1 MAEGGYQMVKEGYII
16 IDGVSKS
23 FEDANAANRKRLILS
38 DISLDITPGSF
49 TSFIGPS
56 GCGKSTLL
64 RMISGFLFPDGGT
77 IEVDG
82 QEVKGPGVDRGFM
95 FQDHVLFPWLSIY
108 DNIAFGLKVQGTAE
122 KRKDDIEQ
130 MIRQVGLSGYE
141 DHFPYQVSG
150 GMQQRASL
158 ARALIGHPKILL
170 LDEPLGALDA
180 FTRMSMQEEIRKV
193 WETSHT
199 TMIMVTHDIEEAV
212 YMAQKVVV
220 LSSHPG
226 RVVKEIPIELKRPV
240 DRESPEFVAYKTEIL
255 KALHYGENGL
265 PEELIQVVS

>member
-1 MAEGGYQMVKEGYII
+1 MVEEGHII

-23 FEDANAANRKRLILS
+23 FDDANTAGGRQVILS
-38 DISLDITPGSF
+38 GISLDIAPGSF

-64 RMISGFLFPDGGT
+64 RIISGFLVPDAGQV
-77 IEVDG
+77 EVDG
-82 QEVKGPGVDRGFM
+82 KKVEGPGVDRGFM

-108 DNIAFGLKVQGTAE
+108 DNIAFGLKVQGTYE
-122 KRKDDIEQ
+122 KRKDDVEQ
-130 MIRQVGLSGYE
+130 IIHQVGLEGYE

-180 FTRMSMQEEIRKV
+180 FTRMTMQEEIRKV
-193 WETSHT
+193 WEKSHT

-212 YMAQKVVV
+212 YVAQKVVV

-226 RVVKEIPIELKRPV
+226 RVIKEIPIELTRPV
-240 DRESPEFVAYKTEIL
+240 DRESPVFTAYKTEIL

-265 PEELIQVVS
+265 PEEVVS

>member
-1 MAEGGYQMVKEGYII
+1 MVKEGHIAI
-16 IDGVSKS
+16 NNVSKV
-23 FEDANAANRKRLILS
+23 FDDANTAGGKQVILS
-38 DISLDITPGSF
+38 DISLDIEPGSF
-49 TSFIGPS
+49 TSIIGPS

-64 RMISGFLFPDGGT
+64 RIISGFLFPDGGKV
-77 IEVDG
+77 EVDG

-95 FQDHVLFPWLSIY
+95 FQDHVLFPWLSIH
-108 DNIAFGLKVQGTAE
+108 DNIAFGLKVQGTYE
-122 KRKDDIEQ
+122 KRKEDVKKI
-130 MIRQVGLSGYE
+130 IHQVGLDGYE
-141 DHFPYQVSG
+141 DHYPYQVSG

-180 FTRMSMQEEIRKV
+180 FTRMTMQEEIRKV
-193 WETSHT
+193 WEKSHT

-226 RVVKEIPIELKRPV
+226 KVIREIPIHLTRPV
-240 DRESPEFVAYKTEIL
+240 DRESPEFVAYKSEIL
-255 KALHYGENGL
+255 GALHYGEVGNTGSF
-265 PEELIQVVS
+265 EEVVS

>member
-1 MAEGGYQMVKEGYII
+1 MVEEGHII

-23 FEDANAANRKRLILS
+23 FDDANTVGGRQVILS
-38 DISLDITPGSF
+38 GISLDIAPGSF

-64 RMISGFLFPDGGT
+64 RIISGFLIPDEGQV
-77 IEVDG
+77 EVDG
-82 QEVKGPGVDRGFM
+82 KKVEGPGVDRGFM

-108 DNIAFGLKVQGTAE
+108 DNIAFGLKVQGTYE
-122 KRKDDIEQ
+122 KRKDDVEQ
-130 MIRQVGLSGYE
+130 IIHQVGLEGYE

-180 FTRMSMQEEIRKV
+180 FTRMTMQEEIRKV
-193 WETSHT
+193 WEKSHT

-226 RVVKEIPIELKRPV
+226 RVIKEI
-240 DRESPEFVAYKTEIL
+240 DRKS
-255 KALHYGENGL
+255 
-265 PEELIQVVS
+265 VV

>member
-1 MAEGGYQMVKEGYII
+1 MVEEGHIL
-16 IDGVSKS
+16 IDRVSKS
-23 FEDANAANRKRLILS
+23 FEDANAAGGKQLILS
-38 DISLDITPGSF
+38 GISLDIAPGSF

-64 RMISGFLFPDGGT
+64 RIISGFLFPDGGKV
-77 IEVDG
+77 EVDG
-82 QEVKGPGVDRGFM
+82 KKVEGPGVDRGFM

-108 DNIAFGLKVQGTAE
+108 DNIAFGLKVQGTYE
-122 KRKDDIEQ
+122 KRKEDVKEI
-130 MIRQVGLSGYE
+130 IHQVGLDGYE
-141 DHFPYQVSG
+141 DHYPYQVSG

-180 FTRMSMQEEIRKV
+180 FTRMTMQEEIRRV
-193 WETSHT
+193 WEKSHT

-226 RVVKEIPIELKRPV
+226 RVIKEIPIELKRPV
-240 DRESPEFVAYKTEIL
+240 DRESPEFTAYKTEIL

-265 PEELIQVVS
+265 PEDLGEVVS

>member
-1 MAEGGYQMVKEGYII
+1 MVEEGHII

-23 FEDANAANRKRLILS
+23 FDDANTVGGRQVILS
-38 DISLDITPGSF
+38 GISLDIAPGSF

-64 RMISGFLFPDGGT
+64 RIISGFLIPDEGQV
-77 IEVDG
+77 EVDG
-82 QEVKGPGVDRGFM
+82 KKVEGPGVDRGFM

-108 DNIAFGLKVQGTAE
+108 DNIAFGLKVQGTYE
-122 KRKDDIEQ
+122 KRKDDVEQ
-130 MIRQVGLSGYE
+130 IIHQVGLEGYE

-180 FTRMSMQEEIRKV
+180 FTRMTMQEEIRKV
-193 WETSHT
+193 WEKSHT
-199 TMIMVTHDIEEAV
+199 T
-212 YMAQKVVV
+212 
-220 LSSHPG
+220 
-226 RVVKEIPIELKRPV
+226 
-240 DRESPEFVAYKTEIL
+240 
-255 KALHYGENGL
+255 
-265 PEELIQVVS
+265 

>member
-1 MAEGGYQMVKEGYII
+1 MVEEGHIL

-23 FEDANAANRKRLILS
+23 FDDANTAGGRQVILS
-38 DISLDITPGSF
+38 GITLDIEPGSF

-64 RMISGFLFPDGGT
+64 RIISGFLFPDSGKVV
-77 IEVDG
+77 VDG
-82 QEVKGPGVDRGFM
+82 KEVEGPGVDRGFM
-95 FQDHVLFPWLSIY
+95 FQDHVLFPWLSIH
-108 DNIAFGLKVQGTAE
+108 DNIAFGLKVQGTYE
-122 KRKDDIEQ
+122 KRKDDVARI
-130 MIRQVGLSGYE
+130 IRQVGLEGYE

-180 FTRMSMQEEIRKV
+180 FTRMTMQEEIRKV
-193 WETSHT
+193 WEKSHT

-226 RVVKEIPIELKRPV
+226 RVIKEIPIELSRPV
-240 DRESPEFVAYKTEIL
+240 DRESAEFTAYKTEIL
-255 KALHYGENGL
+255 KALHYGEDGL
-265 PEELIQVVS
+265 SEEVVS

>member
-1 MAEGGYQMVKEGYII
+1 MVKEGHIL
-16 IDGVSKS
+16 IDRVSKS
-23 FEDANAANRKRLILS
+23 FEDANAAGGRQLILS
-38 DISLDITPGSF
+38 GISLDIAPGSF

-64 RMISGFLFPDGGT
+64 RIISGFLFPDGGKV
-77 IEVDG
+77 EVDG
-82 QEVKGPGVDRGFM
+82 KKVEGPGVDRGFM

-108 DNIAFGLKVQGTAE
+108 DNIAFGLKVQGTYE
-122 KRKDDIEQ
+122 KRKEDVKEI
-130 MIRQVGLSGYE
+130 IHQVGLDGYE
-141 DHFPYQVSG
+141 DHYPYQVSG

-180 FTRMSMQEEIRKV
+180 FTRMTMQEEIRRV
-193 WETSHT
+193 WEKSHT

-226 RVVKEIPIELKRPV
+226 RVIKEIPIELTRPV
-240 DRESPEFVAYKTEIL
+240 DRESPKFTAYKTEIL

-265 PEELIQVVS
+265 PEDLGEVVS

>member
-1 MAEGGYQMVKEGYII
+1 MVEEGHIL
-16 IDGVSKS
+16 IDRVSKS
-23 FEDANAANRKRLILS
+23 FEDANAAGGRQLILS
-38 DISLDITPGSF
+38 GISLDIAPGSF

-64 RMISGFLFPDGGT
+64 RIISGFLFPDEGKV
-77 IEVDG
+77 EVDG
-82 QEVKGPGVDRGFM
+82 KKVEGPGVDRGFM

-108 DNIAFGLKVQGTAE
+108 DNIAFGLKVQGTYE
-122 KRKDDIEQ
+122 KRKEDVKEI
-130 MIRQVGLSGYE
+130 IHQVGLDGYE
-141 DHFPYQVSG
+141 DHYPYQVSG

-180 FTRMSMQEEIRKV
+180 FTRMTMQEEIHKV
-193 WETSHT
+193 WERSHT

-226 RVVKEIPIELKRPV
+226 RVIREIPIELSRPV
-240 DRESPEFVAYKTEIL
+240 DRESPEFAAYKTEIL

-265 PEELIQVVS
+265 PENLDEEVQ

>member
-1 MAEGGYQMVKEGYII
+1 MVKEGHIAI
-16 IDGVSKS
+16 NNVSKV
-23 FEDANAANRKRLILS
+23 FDDDNTAGGKQVILS
-38 DISLDITPGSF
+38 DISLDMEPGSF
-49 TSFIGPS
+49 TSIIGPS

-64 RMISGFLFPDGGT
+64 RIISGFLFPDGGKV
-77 IEVDG
+77 EVDG
-82 QEVKGPGVDRGFM
+82 KEVTGPGVDRGFM
-95 FQDHVLFPWLSIY
+95 FQDHVLFPWLSIH
-108 DNIAFGLKVQGTAE
+108 DNIAFGLKVQGTYE
-122 KRKDDIEQ
+122 KRK
-130 MIRQVGLSGYE
+130 E
-141 DHFPYQVSG
+141 DVKEIIHQVSG

-180 FTRMSMQEEIRKV
+180 FTRMTMQEEIRKV
-193 WETSHT
+193 WEKSHT

-226 RVVKEIPIELKRPV
+226 KVIREIPIELKRPV

-255 KALHYGENGL
+255 KALHYGEK
-265 PEELIQVVS
+265 EHFKEVVS

>member
-1 MAEGGYQMVKEGYII
+1 MVNGLSIS
-16 IDGVSKS
+16 GVSKQ
-23 FEDANAANRKRLILS
+23 FTNPQGEVITALS
-38 DISLDITPGSF
+38 NVDLDIAPGSF
-49 TSFIGPS
+49 ISLIGPS

-64 RMISGFLFPDGGT
+64 RLIAGLIQLDSGTLTLDGAPIT
-77 IEVDG
+77 
-82 QEVKGPGVDRGFM
+82 KPGSDRGFM

-108 DNIAFGLKVQGTAE
+108 DNIAFGLKVQGTYE
-122 KRKDDIEQ
+122 KRKDDVEQ
-130 MIRQVGLSGYE
+130 IIHQVGLEGYE

-180 FTRMSMQEEIRKV
+180 FTRMTMQEEIRKV
-193 WETSHT
+193 WEKSHT

-226 RVVKEIPIELKRPV
+226 RVIKEIPIELSRPV
-240 DRESPEFVAYKTEIL
+240 DRESPVFTAYKTEIL

-265 PEELIQVVS
+265 PEEVVS

>member
-1 MAEGGYQMVKEGYII
+1 MVEEGHII

-23 FEDANAANRKRLILS
+23 FDDANTVGGRQVILS
-38 DISLDITPGSF
+38 GISLDIAPGSF

-64 RMISGFLFPDGGT
+64 RIISGFLIPDEGQV
-77 IEVDG
+77 EVDG
-82 QEVKGPGVDRGFM
+82 KKVEGPGVDRGFM

-108 DNIAFGLKVQGTAE
+108 DNIAFGLKVQGTYE
-122 KRKDDIEQ
+122 KRKDDVEQ
-130 MIRQVGLSGYE
+130 IIHQVGLEGYE

-180 FTRMSMQEEIRKV
+180 FTRMTMQEEIRKV
-193 WETSHT
+193 WEKSHT

-226 RVVKEIPIELKRPV
+226 RVIKEIPIE
-240 DRESPEFVAYKTEIL
+240 FC
-255 KALHYGENGL
+255 
-265 PEELIQVVS
+265 